1 MRKGPSAFAHFFM
14 VHLRLQSAIENQALP
29 KTDHGRRNSGTPN
42 PNTQSSDMSSTPSSN
57 LSGLLL
63 GLAAFGVFA
72 THDIAVK
79 ALGGAYAP
87 FQIVFFSVLLGF
99 PLVTVMLLRDATTA
113 NLRPNRPWWSGLRTA
128 AAVITGIS
136 AFYAFSVLPLAQ
148 TYALL
153 FATPLIITLLAVPIL
168 GETVGWRRGMAVIV
182 GLVGV
187 MVVLQPGATDFTLG
201 HVAGLTAAGAGAL
214 ASVIV
219 RKIGREERSAVL
231 MLYPMVANV
240 VVMGAIL
247 PFFYKPMP
255 LQDFGLVVVVAVFG
269 FVATLCLIGAYRRAD
284 AALWRLCNTPRSSG
298 PRSMAGCSSMK
309 RSTAQPSLALPSSS
323 PAVSTLSCV
332 RRAAAGPPRHR
343 YSAHARGRKRAQ
355 PRASAQC

>member
-1 MRKGPSAFAHFFM
+1 M

-153 FATPLIITLLAVPIL
+153 FATQLIITLLAVHIL

-284 AALWRLCNTPRSSG
+284 AALVAPMQYSQIIWAAVYGWLFFDEAINGATILGVAIIIASG
-298 PRSMAGCSSMK
+298 LYIVLRD
-309 RSTAQPSLALPSSS
+309 
-323 PAVSTLSCV
+323 
-332 RRAAAGPPRHR
+332 
-343 YSAHARGRKRAQ
+343 ARGGGSATTPVLRTRSRPETGTA
-355 PRASAQC
+355 PRVSPMLTQAEKDASL